1 MNKTAVT
8 VTIIVGIVLSLG
20 LLIVGFIAFAFFT
33 FNEVKK
39 DGTETVEAFSDNEV
53 TEPTETVVIGEP
65 VESAEPVEPVEI
77 EEEVKLDSLP
87 NAEEEAA
94 KWNKTATEF
103 IAMYSEYK
111 MDPTFIKKDEA
122 NSTDDVTTFI
132 HEFQTS
138 LKISLIYTVN
148 NETHEITEMKLV
160 GYEIPG
166 ADRTAIF
173 HSMSMFIS
181 YIDSEVSMTEGGE
194 YLADIPFATDVN
206 GIYEEEFNGKR
217 YDFIMDMNAGTN
229 TLVYRVGE

>member
-1 MNKTAVT
+1 MSKTV
-8 VTIIVGIVLSLG
+8 VTIIVGIVLSLV
-20 LLIVGFIAFAFFT
+20 LLIGGFIVLAFFSYNQVKQEGTAMVET
-33 FNEVKK
+33 FAE
-39 DGTETVEAFSDNEV
+39 EEV
-53 TEPTETVVIGEP
+53 TDPTETVVIGEP

-77 EEEVKLDSLP
+77 VEEVKLDSLP

-94 KWNKTATEF
+94 KWNETATEF
-103 IAMYSEYK
+103 IAMYSEFK
-111 MDPTFIKKDEA
+111 MDPTFIKKDEM

-132 HEFQTS
+132 HKFQTS

-148 NETHEITEMKLV
+148 NWTQEITEMKLV

-194 YLADIPFATDVN
+194 YLAAIPFATDVN

-217 YDFIMDMNAGTN
+217 YDFIMDMNEGTN
-229 TLVYRVGE
+229 TLLYRVGE